1 MNKLFFKG
9 LDTSFYKSLLILFFI
24 NNNLSAIAQEK
35 FIILGR
41 PTDTAIT
48 ASILFDVAT
57 EYYIQYGISPS
68 QYTLATANK
77 TNTPKTPDEIDLVN
91 LTANTKYFYRLI
103 YKTIGSTTFN
113 TTPEYNFQ
121 TQRAPGSSFTFTI
134 ESDEHLY
141 DIKGN
146 PSMYQVT
153 LANEAADK
161 PDFMLSL
168 GDIFGDDHT
177 PTTTTSADMDA
188 LHKDYR
194 QYLGQI
200 CHSIPFYVCLGNH
213 EGENDYYLNQNPPFN
228 IGVWGTQWR
237 KFYYPNPFP
246 NGFYTGNTTVEPYGI
261 NTPENYFSWTWGDAL
276 FVVLDVYRNEIA
288 PGTTPADPA
297 KPTNW
302 DWTLGRTQYNWMRS
316 ILENSTAKY
325 KFVFAHHTRGQGRG
339 GITTA
344 TQFEWGGIDGNQY
357 KFDQYRPGWGK
368 PIHQIF
374 VDTGV
379 DIFFQGHDHLFA
391 KEELNG
397 VVYQEVPMPSDI
409 SYNIGYTANAGAY
422 PNGNAMNGT
431 GHIRVNVTPSCVKVD
446 YVKAYMPADAT
457 IAHPNGEVAFSYTI
471 GNCGL
476 GLNSPKTENL
486 IQPFPNP
493 VNDKLYIQFT
503 NTDASKHGV
512 LIDNLGKKVLEFDS
526 NEINTAQIPNG
537 IYFLKLDSIKNS
549 TQKII
554 VKH

>member
-261 NTPENYFSWTWGDAL
+261 NTPENYFSWTWA
-276 FVVLDVYRNEIA
+276 
-288 PGTTPADPA
+288 
-297 KPTNW
+297 
-302 DWTLGRTQYNWMRS
+302 MRY
-316 ILENSTAKY
+316 L
-325 KFVFAHHTRGQGRG
+325 
-339 GITTA
+339 
-344 TQFEWGGIDGNQY
+344 
-357 KFDQYRPGWGK
+357 
-368 PIHQIF
+368 
-374 VDTGV
+374 
-379 DIFFQGHDHLFA
+379 
-391 KEELNG
+391 
-397 VVYQEVPMPSDI
+397 
-409 SYNIGYTANAGAY
+409 
-422 PNGNAMNGT
+422 
-431 GHIRVNVTPSCVKVD
+431 
-446 YVKAYMPADAT
+446 
-457 IAHPNGEVAFSYTI
+457 
-471 GNCGL
+471 
-476 GLNSPKTENL
+476 
-486 IQPFPNP
+486 
-493 VNDKLYIQFT
+493 
-503 NTDASKHGV
+503 
-512 LIDNLGKKVLEFDS
+512 
-526 NEINTAQIPNG
+526 
-537 IYFLKLDSIKNS
+537 
-549 TQKII
+549 
-554 VKH
+554 